1 MLEAGAGAVAGQTRR
16 GERIADYLCRHAAA
30 TPDKEA
36 LSSATLSLSYAGLLD
51 EVTRCAQALASLG
64 VAKGDRVATLAPPCP
79 DYFIIFLATTALGGI
94 WMGLNPRYA
103 RGELLHALAD
113 AQPSLLFAR
122 QRVGKRDYREDLRLF
137 QEQVESLREIIPLDE
152 DGRAGPAQACAA
164 LAPRAVPGRAAPGLE
179 PLMRETAPQ
188 DPALLVYTS
197 GTTGKPK
204 GALLR
209 HQGII
214 RQALA
219 QRALRGAGEARQIN
233 AYPIN
238 HIAGVVATSA
248 YCLVTGGYM
257 HFLEKFDPGAL
268 LKTLEE
274 KRITLWGGVPVMLQ
288 SVLDHPGF
296 AAADLSS
303 ISQVSYSGG
312 GASKTLL
319 KRIVKEVCPRV
330 STMYALTEAA
340 GAVTAVP
347 PTDDV
352 ELLAETVGK
361 PLADCEFRLADA
373 DGRPVARGEVGEIQ
387 VRGPFIMQGYWNQ
400 PEATREAITPEG
412 WLRTKDL
419 ARERP
424 DGNIALA
431 GRLSDMYKSGGYNV
445 YPKEI
450 EQTLETHPA
459 VNLACVVGVPD
470 ATYGEVGHAFVVAAP
485 GQLPAAPALLDYCR
499 GRLANYKIP
508 KGLSIERA
516 LPMLPNNKPDKR
528 KLTRRAAALR
538 AQPDG
543 SSSSTLTQE

>member
-1 MLEAGAGAVAGQTRR
+1 
-16 GERIADYLCRHAAA
+16 
-30 TPDKEA
+30 
-36 LSSATLSLSYAGLLD
+36 
-51 EVTRCAQALASLG
+51 
-64 VAKGDRVATLAPPCP
+64 
-79 DYFIIFLATTALGGI
+79 
-94 WMGLNPRYA
+94 MGLNPRYA

-152 DGRAGPAQACAA
+152 DGRSAGPAQACAA

-179 PLMRETAPQ
+179 GLMRETAPQ

-219 QRALRGAGEARQIN
+219 QRALRGAGETRQIN

-257 HFLEKFDPGAL
+257 HFLEKFEPGAL

-330 STMYALTEAA
+330 SAMYALTEAA

-361 PLADCEFRLADA
+361 PLGDCEFRLADA

-387 VRGPFIMQGYWNQ
+387 VRGPFIMQGYLEPAGGHQ
-400 PEATREAITPEG
+400 GGHHSGGLVAHQGLGPRKAG
-412 WLRTKDL
+412 WQHSIGGPLVRHVQVRGLQCVSQGDRADPGDPSRCQSRLR
-419 ARERP
+419 RGR
-424 DGNIALA
+424 A
-431 GRLSDMYKSGGYNV
+431 GRDLRRSGPCFRRG
-445 YPKEI
+445 
-450 EQTLETHPA
+450 
-459 VNLACVVGVPD
+459 G
-470 ATYGEVGHAFVVAAP
+470 P
-485 GQLPAAPALLDYCR
+485 G
-499 GRLANYKIP
+499 
-508 KGLSIERA
+508 S
-516 LPMLPNNKPDKR
+516 
-528 KLTRRAAALR
+528 TSRRAGVARLLPR
-538 AQPDG
+538 APRQLQDPQG
-543 SSSSTLTQE
+543 PVY

>member
-1 MLEAGAGAVAGQTRR
+1 MAIEGQTSR

-36 LSSATLSLSYAGLLD
+36 LSSATRSLSYAGLLD
-51 EVTRCAQALASLG
+51 EVTRCAQALAALG

-103 RGELLHALAD
+103 RGELLHGLAD
-113 AQPSLLFAR
+113 AQPSILFAR
-122 QRVGKRDYREDLRLF
+122 HRVGKRDYREDLRLF
-137 QEQVESLREIIPLDE
+137 QGQVQSLREIIPLDE
-152 DGRAGPAQACAA
+152 DGRVGPAQACAA
-164 LAPRAVPGRAAPGLE
+164 LTPRAVPGGGAPELE
-179 PLMRETAPQ
+179 RLMRETTPQ

-204 GALLR
+204 GALLH

-219 QRALRGAGEARQIN
+219 QQALRGPGEVRQIN

-248 YCLVTGGYM
+248 HCLVAGGYM
-257 HFLEKFDPGAL
+257 RFLEKFDAGAI

-319 KRIVKEVCPRV
+319 QRIVKEICPRV
-330 STMYALTEAA
+330 SAMYALTEAA
-340 GAVTAVP
+340 GAVTAIP

-352 ELLAETVGK
+352 DLLAETVGK

-400 PEATREAITPEG
+400 PEATKEAITPEG

-424 DGNIALA
+424 DGNIVLA

-450 EQTLETHPA
+450 EQALETHPA

-485 GQLPAAPALLDYCR
+485 GQPPDAPALLDYCR
-499 GRLANYKIP
+499 ERLANYKIP

-516 LPMLPNNKPDKR
+516 LPMLPSNKPDKR
-528 KLTRRAAALR
+528 KLASRAAALR
-538 AQPDG
+538 AQPPG
-543 SSSSTLTQE
+543 SSPSTLIQE